1 MVSLVNG
8 PAFLRGAFFV
18 YICNMT
24 IDEVYKIVTY
34 LVDKYQGTYLS
45 PEDFNSI
52 INMAQT
58 QYLESLVEG
67 TGNINSNNR
76 NSPEGL
82 MSNSSISDRLSKF
95 YTETTLTVASGVA
108 PKPANMNTATS
119 LRTSANRPIK
129 KVFDDNLAS
138 HLSNPIDAPTTTDA
152 IYMEF
157 GDNFKFY
164 PSTVAAPI
172 LGYIRKPNTML
183 WAYTGN
189 LVYSENVNIATTASG
204 TNWALAADATGLSLG
219 GYVHTAGS
227 VVPLANSATTATIG
241 TYYNIIVTL
250 SERTTGSVTVNFGG
264 LSGTANSNGTIN
276 ITGIATSTSS
286 ISIVPTTAFDGTVVV
301 QIRVPSTQPEWGDAD
316 MNEIIYRAIGIIGIN
331 LKDGDLLR
339 VSQTIKN
346 EGQ

>member
-1 MVSLVNG
+1 MVSLVKTSRFYEG
-8 PAFLRGAFFV
+8 FFV

-24 IDEVYKIVTY
+24 IDEVYKTVTY

-45 PEDFNSI
+45 PEDFNNI

-58 QYLESLVEG
+58 QYLESLVDG
-67 TGNINSNNR
+67 TGNINSNNK
-76 NSPEGL
+76 NSPQGII
-82 MSNSSISDRLSKF
+82 SNSSISDRLSKF
-95 YTETTLTVASGVA
+95 YTESTLTVASSLSA
-108 PKPANMNTATS
+108 KPATMNIATS
-119 LRTSANRPIK
+119 LRTSDNRPIK
-129 KVFDDNLAS
+129 KVFDDNLAN
-138 HLSNPIDAPTTTDA
+138 HLSNPIDAPTTADP
-152 IYMEF
+152 IYMEL

-164 PSTVAAPI
+164 PSTVASPI
-172 LGYIRKPNTML
+172 LGYIRNPNKML

-189 LVYSENVNIATTASG
+189 LAYSENVNIATTASG
-204 TNWALAADATGLSLG
+204 TSWALAVGATGLSAG

-241 TYYNIIVTL
+241 TYYNIVVTV
-250 SERTTGSVTVNFGG
+250 STRTAGSITVNFGG
-264 LSGTANSNGTIN
+264 LTGTTSADGTTN
-276 ITGIATSTSS
+276 ITGIATTTSA
-286 ISIVPTTAFDGTVVV
+286 ISIVPDTTFNGTVAV
-301 QIRVPSTQPEWGDAD
+301 QIRVPSTQPEWADSD

>member
-1 MVSLVNG
+1 
-8 PAFLRGAFFV
+8 
-18 YICNMT
+18 MT

-52 INMAQT
+52 INMAQS
-58 QYLESLVEG
+58 QYLESLVDG
-67 TGNINSNNR
+67 TGNVNSNNK
-76 NSPEGL
+76 NSPAGL
-82 MSNSSISDRLSKF
+82 IVNSAISDRLSKF
-95 YTETTLTVASGVA
+95 YTEAPLTVTAGVA

-129 KVFDDNLAS
+129 KVFDDNLAN
-138 HLSNPIDAPTTTDA
+138 HLVNPIDAPTNTDA

-172 LGYIRKPNTML
+172 LGYIRNPNTMV

-189 LVYSENVNIATTASG
+189 LVYS
-204 TNWALAADATGLSLG
+204 AAG
-219 GYVHTAGS
+219 GPS
-227 VVPLANSATTATIG
+227 VVP
-241 TYYNIIVTL
+241 
-250 SERTTGSVTVNFGG
+250 TTGSV
-264 LSGTANSNGTIN
+264 
-276 ITGIATSTSS
+276 
-286 ISIVPTTAFDGTVVV
+286 
-301 QIRVPSTQPEWGDAD
+301 QPEWGDAD

>member
-1 MVSLVNG
+1 
-8 PAFLRGAFFV
+8 
-18 YICNMT
+18 MT

-52 INMAQT
+52 INMAQS
-58 QYLESLVEG
+58 QYLESLVDG

-76 NSPEGL
+76 KSPAGLIVNSA
-82 MSNSSISDRLSKF
+82 ISDRLSKF
-95 YTETTLTVASGVA
+95 YTESALTVASGVA

-129 KVFDDNLAS
+129 KVFDDNLAN
-138 HLSNPIDAPTTTDA
+138 HLTNPIDAPTTTDA

-164 PSTVAAPI
+164 PSSVAAPI
-172 LGYIRKPNTML
+172 LGYIRNPNKML

-189 LVYSENVNIATTASG
+189 LVYSENTNIAADASG
-204 TNWALAADATGLSLG
+204 ENWALATGAINLSTG
-219 GYVHTAGS
+219 GYTHTTGS
-227 VVPLANSATTATIG
+227 AVALQNATTTAVIG
-241 TYYNIIVTL
+241 TYYNITLTL
-250 SERTTGSVTVNFGG
+250 SSTTAGSVVLNFGG
-264 LSGTANSNGTIN
+264 LTGSANANGTTTIAG
-276 ITGIATSTSS
+276 TATSTSAL
-286 ISIVPTTAFDGTVVV
+286 SIVPTSTFDGTVVA
-301 QIRVPSTQPEWGDAD
+301 QIRVPSTQPEWGEAD

>member
-76 NSPEGL
+76 NTPEGL

-95 YTETTLTVASGVA
+95 YTETALAVSTTVGPTLGTA
-108 PKPANMNTATS
+108 PKPGTMNTATS

-138 HLSNPIDAPTTTDA
+138 HLSNPIDAPTTTDP
-152 IYMEF
+152 IYMEL
-157 GDNFKFY
+157 GDTFKFY
-164 PSTVAAPI
+164 PTNVVAPI
-172 LGYIRKPNTML
+172 LGYIRTPNKMV

-189 LVYSENVNIATTASG
+189 LVYS
-204 TNWALAADATGLSLG
+204 AAG
-219 GYVHTAGS
+219 GES
-227 VVPLANSATTATIG
+227 VIP
-241 TYYNIIVTL
+241 
-250 SERTTGSVTVNFGG
+250 TTGSV
-264 LSGTANSNGTIN
+264 
-276 ITGIATSTSS
+276 
-286 ISIVPTTAFDGTVVV
+286 
-301 QIRVPSTQPEWGDAD
+301 QPEWGDAD

-339 VSQTIKN
+339 VAQTIKN

>member
-1 MVSLVNG
+1 
-8 PAFLRGAFFV
+8 
-18 YICNMT
+18 MT

-52 INMAQT
+52 INMAQS
-58 QYLESLVEG
+58 QYLESLVDG

-76 NSPEGL
+76 KSPAGVIVNSA
-82 MSNSSISDRLSKF
+82 ISDRLSKF
-95 YTETTLTVASGVA
+95 YTESALTVTAGVA

-129 KVFDDNLAS
+129 KVFDDNVAN
-138 HLSNPIDAPTTTDA
+138 HLVNPIDAPTTTDA

-172 LGYIRKPNTML
+172 LGYIRNPNKMV

-189 LVYSENVNIATTASG
+189 LVYS
-204 TNWALAADATGLSLG
+204 ADG
-219 GYVHTAGS
+219 GPS
-227 VVPLANSATTATIG
+227 VVP
-241 TYYNIIVTL
+241 
-250 SERTTGSVTVNFGG
+250 TTGS
-264 LSGTANSNGTIN
+264 A
-276 ITGIATSTSS
+276 
-286 ISIVPTTAFDGTVVV
+286 
-301 QIRVPSTQPEWGDAD
+301 QPEWGDAD

>member
-1 MVSLVNG
+1 
-8 PAFLRGAFFV
+8 
-18 YICNMT
+18 MT

-52 INMAQT
+52 INMAQS
-58 QYLESLVEG
+58 QYLESLVDG
-67 TGNINSNNR
+67 TGNVNSNNR
-76 NSPEGL
+76 KSPAGLIVNSA
-82 MSNSSISDRLSKF
+82 ISDRLSKF
-95 YTETTLTVASGVA
+95 YTETGLTVTSGVA

-129 KVFDDNLAS
+129 KVFDDNLAN
-138 HLSNPIDAPTTTDA
+138 HLVNPIDAPTNTDA

-172 LGYIRKPNTML
+172 LGYIRNPNTMV

-189 LVYSENVNIATTASG
+189 LVYS
-204 TNWALAADATGLSLG
+204 AAG
-219 GYVHTAGS
+219 GPS
-227 VVPLANSATTATIG
+227 VVP
-241 TYYNIIVTL
+241 
-250 SERTTGSVTVNFGG
+250 TTGSV
-264 LSGTANSNGTIN
+264 
-276 ITGIATSTSS
+276 
-286 ISIVPTTAFDGTVVV
+286 
-301 QIRVPSTQPEWGDAD
+301 QPEWGDAD